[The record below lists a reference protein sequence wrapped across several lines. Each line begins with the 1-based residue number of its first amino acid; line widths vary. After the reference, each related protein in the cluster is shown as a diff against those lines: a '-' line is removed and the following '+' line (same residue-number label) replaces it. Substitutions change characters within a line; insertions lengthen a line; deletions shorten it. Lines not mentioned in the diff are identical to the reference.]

1 MELEL
6 KHLTAYLPYNLQIKL
21 GDGREMEVIAVRNW
35 IGWCVT
41 YKSEN
46 GETNIGI
53 KAVKP
58 ILRPL
63 SDITKEIE
71 HKGERFI
78 PVRKLITEPDD
89 NLYPENI
96 DYRVVTNIMGYEK
109 TQKLLEWH
117 FDVFGLIPAGLATE
131 RS

>member
-6 KHLTAYLPYNLQIKL
+6 RHLTAYLPYKLQIKL
-21 GDGREMEVIAVRNW
+21 GDGRKMEVIAVRDW

-41 YKSEN
+41 YKGDY

-71 HKGERFI
+71 HNGERFI
-78 PVRKLITEPDD
+78 PVRKITTEPDD

-96 DYRVVTNIMGYEK
+96 SYEVVKQIMGYEK

-117 FDVFGLIPAGLATE
+117 FDIFGLIPAGLATE
-131 RS
+131 LS